1 MDIKPNLD
9 FDLMR
14 SDSIIEKCKTKIYAQ
29 HLYAALCNN
38 TFIKNCHTYS
48 CSWRMSGGIV
58 ADLRNCGESYI
69 DWYCSGISDHPELM
83 SEGCVSDEIREDLLN
98 LGWTIEPYDCVENNI
113 ENI

>member
-14 SDSIIEKCKTKIYAQ
+14 SDSIIEKCKNKTYAQ
-29 HLYAALCNN
+29 NLYAALCNN
-38 TFIKNCHTYS
+38 RFFKNDQEWT

-58 ADLRNCGESYI
+58 AGLRNCGEDYL
-69 DWYCSGISDHPELM
+69 DWYCSGISDRPELM
-83 SEGCVSDEIREDLLN
+83 SEGCVSDEIRKDLLS

>member
-14 SDSIIEKCKTKIYAQ
+14 SDSIIEKCKNKIYAQ

-38 TFIKNCHTYS
+38 TFVKNGHTYS

-58 ADLRNCGESYI
+58 ADLRNCGEDYM

-83 SEGCVSDEIREDLLN
+83 SEGCVSDEIRKDLLS